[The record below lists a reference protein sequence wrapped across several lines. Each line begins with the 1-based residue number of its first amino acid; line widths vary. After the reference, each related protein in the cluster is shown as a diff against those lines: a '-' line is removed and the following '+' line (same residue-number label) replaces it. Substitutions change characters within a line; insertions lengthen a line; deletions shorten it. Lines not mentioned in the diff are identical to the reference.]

1 MANATTFNRILSK
14 GIESEL
20 PKVVDG
26 RLRFTTDTGRLFL
39 DNGNERVEISD
50 FVKGQTSCTTSKIL
64 PCIRYKRFVFLCRW
78 TMEYCKSS
86 QC

>member
-39 DNGNERVEISD
+39 DNGNERVEIS
-50 FVKGQTSCTTSKIL
+50 SKIL